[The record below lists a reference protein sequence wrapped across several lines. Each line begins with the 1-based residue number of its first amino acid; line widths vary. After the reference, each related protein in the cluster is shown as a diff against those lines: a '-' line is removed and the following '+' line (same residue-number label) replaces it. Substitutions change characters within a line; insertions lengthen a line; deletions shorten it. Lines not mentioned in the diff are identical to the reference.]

1 MDLIREE
8 EVKLQSMLL
17 ILIWDLF
24 SKKNKIAEIKFKL
37 IIVINQIKL
46 TTLKISAVQVTEHYQ
61 VLEILIC
68 SSRIKLLLKY
78 MEKAI
83 SLL

>member
-1 MDLIREE
+1 MEE

-24 SKKNKIAEIKFKL
+24 SKKNKIAETKFKL

>member
-1 MDLIREE
+1 MEE